1 MHLYS
6 HIFHSIYFN
15 GTKRHDETEKNRY
28 SVGAQHFVLL
38 CVFLPFLK
46 SASISMERRRKK
58 STPNRIV
65 ISSNG
70 RLYVQRG
77 ESESYKTQW
86 SVIKLFIF
94 IFSFSFL
101 LFSFFFVGRLSFYFI
116 HFSFFFPQKKHIW
129 CVCKCDL
136 TRLYCDAFVSFF
148 PFFWKHSNST
158 KHQRS
163 IYVDVWFATKRQ
175 RSLRCMLSL

>member
-1 MHLYS
+1 MKERSRHLTKNHHRRMHLYS

-101 LFSFFFVGRLSFYFI
+101 LFSFFLLVACRSTSFTFP
-116 HFSFFFPQKKHIW
+116 SFFHKKNHIW

-148 PFFWKHSNST
+148 LFLETFKFN
-158 KHQRS
+158 
-163 IYVDVWFATKRQ
+163 
-175 RSLRCMLSL
+175 

>member
-101 LFSFFFVGRLSFYFI
+101 LFSFFCWSLVVLLHSLFLL
-116 HFSFFFPQKKHIW
+116 FSTKKAHLMRVQVWFDSSILW
-129 CVCKCDL
+129 CVCVL
-136 TRLYCDAFVSFF
+136 FS
-148 PFFWKHSNST
+148 FFWKHSNST